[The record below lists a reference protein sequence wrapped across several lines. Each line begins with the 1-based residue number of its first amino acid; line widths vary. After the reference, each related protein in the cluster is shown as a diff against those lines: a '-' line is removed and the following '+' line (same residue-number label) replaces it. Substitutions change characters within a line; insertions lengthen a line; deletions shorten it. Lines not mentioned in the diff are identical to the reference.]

1 MNASHGVHTVM
12 EADANARARRAAL
25 VVEMDAIHAINSLYW
40 KRGEAATLEQR
51 TAYRQRLDRLDEIR
65 VELDLLHEASASSSE
80 GRQHPLQVHP
90 ILDQSSGD

>member
-12 EADANARARRAAL
+12 EADANARRAAL
-25 VVEMDAIHAINSLYW
+25 IVEMDAIHAINSLYW

-65 VELDLLHEASASSSE
+65 VELDLLHEASGSSSE
-80 GRQHPLQVHP
+80 GRQRGLHVDP